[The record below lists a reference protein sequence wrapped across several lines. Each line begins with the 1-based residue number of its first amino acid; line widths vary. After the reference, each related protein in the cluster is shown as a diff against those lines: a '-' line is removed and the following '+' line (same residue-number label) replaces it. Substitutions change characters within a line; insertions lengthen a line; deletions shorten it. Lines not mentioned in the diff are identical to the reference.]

1 MSGSR
6 AGAPAPSQVA
16 DTTRFPLNSPHCPMA
31 QGSPRST
38 HSHAAPLPLL
48 GTLSSL
54 SCKLAT
60 CFHYHP
66 CFAHSYT
73 FAIWF
78 IQHLPVFLV
87 FVCLFCFFRAIL
99 WHMEVPRLGVE
110 SELQQPAYTTATAM
124 RDPSCVYNLH
134 HSSWQRWILNPLSG
148 ARDGT
153 LVLTDA
159 SQILNSLSHNRNSPL
174 NTFYVP
180 GSTMHQCP
188 AYESGRC
195 SFWF

>member
-1 MSGSR
+1 MLLLCPFWGHCHLL
-6 AGAPAPSQVA
+6 PA
-16 DTTRFPLNSPHCPMA
+16 NWPHASIITPA
-31 QGSPRST
+31 WLI
-38 HSHAAPLPLL
+38 HIHLPFGLFNTFL
-48 GTLSSL
+48 FFWFL
-54 SCKLAT
+54 
-60 CFHYHP
+60 FV
-66 CFAHSYT
+66 CFA
-73 FAIWF
+73 
-78 IQHLPVFLV
+78 FLG
-87 FVCLFCFFRAIL
+87 LYL

-134 HSSWQRWILNPLSG
+134 HSSWQRWILSPLSG

-153 LVLTDA
+153 LILTDA